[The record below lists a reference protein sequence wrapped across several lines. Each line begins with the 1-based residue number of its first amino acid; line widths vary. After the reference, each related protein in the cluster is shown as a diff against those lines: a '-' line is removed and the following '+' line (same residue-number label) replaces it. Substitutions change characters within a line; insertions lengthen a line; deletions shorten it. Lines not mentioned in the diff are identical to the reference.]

1 MRELQRL
8 LAEVEQKLID
18 TQLKWYRSYPDPIQP
33 LIKGWS
39 NTQVWALAGPQLN
52 TLYTGPVT
60 TKPALLQ
67 DSFLHP
73 IIYRAAYDVGGATA
87 APEKVWVESAPR
99 AEILATAKEM
109 AANPAS
115 NVLDFVSQTTRVN
128 ERALLASPTTL
139 IQMPLERA
147 AIQAHR
153 KGFAELSKAMIECA
167 ELLQVEARKYCEAV
181 DLRCSSF
188 TGGWV

>member
-8 LAEVEQKLID
+8 LAEVDQKLDD
-18 TQLKWYRSYPDPIQP
+18 THLEWYRSVPDPIQP
-33 LIKGWS
+33 LIKGWL
-39 NTQVWALAGPQLN
+39 NMQMWALAGPQVN
-52 TLYTGPVT
+52 TLYTGPDAT
-60 TKPALLQ
+60 QQAKLY

-73 IIYRAAYDVGGATA
+73 IMYRAAYDVRGTTA
-87 APEKVWVESAPR
+87 APEKAWVESVSR

-147 AIQAHR
+147 AMQAHR
-153 KGFAELSKAMIECA
+153 KGFEVLSKAMTECA

-181 DLRCSSF
+181 DLRCSSL

>member
-8 LAEVEQKLID
+8 LAEVEQKLERA
-18 TQLKWYRSYPDPIQP
+18 QLEWFRGVPDPIQP

-52 TLYTGPVT
+52 TLYTGPEA
-60 TKPALLQ
+60 TKPALLK

-73 IIYRAAYDVGGATA
+73 IVYRAAYDVCGATA

-109 AANPAS
+109 AANPGS
-115 NVLDFVSQTTRVN
+115 NVLDFISQHTRVN
-128 ERALLASPTTL
+128 EHALLASPTTL

-153 KGFAELSKAMIECA
+153 KGFTELSKAMTECA
-167 ELLQVEARKYCEAV
+167 ELLHAEARKYCEAV

>member
-1 MRELQRL
+1 MRKLQQL
-8 LAEVEQKLID
+8 LAEVEQKLND
-18 TQLKWYRSYPDPIQP
+18 TQLGWYRSTPAPIQP

-39 NTQVWALAGPQLN
+39 NTQVWVLAGPQLN
-52 TLYTGPVT
+52 TLYTGPDAT
-60 TKPALLQ
+60 QPAKLY

-73 IIYRAAYDVGGATA
+73 IVYRAAYDLGGTTA
-87 APEKVWVESAPR
+87 ATEKVWIESVPR

-109 AANPAS
+109 ATNPAS
-115 NVLDFVSQTTRVN
+115 SVLDFVSQTTRVS
-128 ERALLASPTTL
+128 ERALLSSPTAL

-153 KGFAELSKAMIECA
+153 KGFEDLSKAMTECA
-167 ELLQVEARKYCEAV
+167 EMLHAEALKYCKAV
-181 DLRCSSF
+181 DLRCSSI

>member
-1 MRELQRL
+1 M
-8 LAEVEQKLID
+8 
-18 TQLKWYRSYPDPIQP
+18 
-33 LIKGWS
+33 
-39 NTQVWALAGPQLN
+39 
-52 TLYTGPVT
+52 
-60 TKPALLQ
+60 PALLQ
-67 DSFLHP
+67 DSPLHP

-99 AEILATAKEM
+99 DAILEKAKEM

-115 NVLDFVSQTTRVN
+115 NVLDFVSQHTRTH
-128 ERALLASPTTL
+128 EQALLASPTAL

-153 KGFAELSKAMIECA
+153 KGFADLSKAMTECA
-167 ELLQVEARKYCEAV
+167 ERLHAEAWKYCEAV
-181 DLRCSSF
+181 DLRCSSL

>member
-1 MRELQRL
+1 MRKLQQL
-8 LAEVEQKLID
+8 LAEVEQKLD
-18 TQLKWYRSYPDPIQP
+18 RTQLEWFRRVPDPIQP

-39 NTQVWALAGPQLN
+39 NTQVWVLAGPQLN
-52 TLYTGPVT
+52 TLYTGPEA

-73 IIYRAAYDVGGATA
+73 IIYRAAYDVHGTTA
-87 APEKVWVESAPR
+87 APEKVWVESVPR
-99 AEILATAKEM
+99 DAVLETAKAM

-115 NVLDFVSQTTRVN
+115 NVLDFLSQHTRTH
-128 ERALLASPTTL
+128 EQAMLASPTTL
-139 IQMPLERA
+139 IQMPLERV

-153 KGFAELSKAMIECA
+153 KGSEVLSKALTECA
-167 ELLQVEARKYCEAV
+167 EMLHEEALKYCKAV

-188 TGGWV
+188 IGGWV

>member
-8 LAEVEQKLID
+8 LAEVEQKLND
-18 TQLKWYRSYPDPIQP
+18 TQLEWFRSVPDPIQP

-52 TLYTGPVT
+52 TLYTGPES

-73 IIYRAAYDVGGATA
+73 IIYRAAYDVGGTTA

-99 AEILATAKEM
+99 DAILETAKAM
-109 AANPAS
+109 ATNPAS

-153 KGFAELSKAMIECA
+153 KGFEKLSKAMTECA

>member
-1 MRELQRL
+1 MRKLQQL
-8 LAEVEQKLID
+8 LAEVGQELER
-18 TQLKWYRSYPDPIQP
+18 TQLEWFRSTPDPIQP

-39 NTQVWALAGPQLN
+39 NTQLWALAGPQVN
-52 TLYTGPVT
+52 TLYTGPNAAQQV
-60 TKPALLQ
+60 KLY

-73 IIYRAAYDVGGATA
+73 IVYRAAYDVGGATA
-87 APEKVWVESAPR
+87 APEQVWIESVPR

-109 AANPAS
+109 ADNPVS
-115 NVLDFVSQTTRVN
+115 NVLDFVSQHTRVN
-128 ERALLASPTTL
+128 EHAMLASPTTL

-147 AIQAHR
+147 AIQSHR
-153 KGFAELSKAMIECA
+153 KGFEEMTKAMTECA

>member
-8 LAEVEQKLID
+8 LAEVDQKLNV
-18 TQLKWYRSYPDPIQP
+18 TQLEWYRSVPDPIQP
-33 LIKGWS
+33 LIKGWT
-39 NTQVWALAGPQLN
+39 NTQVWALAGPQIN
-52 TLYTGPVT
+52 TLYTGPDAT
-60 TKPALLQ
+60 QPAKLY

-73 IIYRAAYDVGGATA
+73 IVYRAAYDVGGATS
-87 APEKVWVESAPR
+87 APEKAWIESVPR

-115 NVLDFVSQTTRVN
+115 NVLDFVSQHTRVN
-128 ERALLASPTTL
+128 EHALLASPTTL
-139 IQMPLERA
+139 IQMPLECA

-153 KGFAELSKAMIECA
+153 KGFEEISKAMTECA

-181 DLRCSSF
+181 DLHCSSF

>member
-8 LAEVEQKLID
+8 LAEVDQKLND
-18 TQLKWYRSYPDPIQP
+18 TQLEWYRSVPDPIQP

-39 NTQVWALAGPQLN
+39 NTQLWALAGPQIN
-52 TLYTGPVT
+52 TLYAGPDAT
-60 TKPALLQ
+60 QQAKLY

-73 IIYRAAYDVGGATA
+73 IVYRAAYDVTGTSA
-87 APEKVWVESAPR
+87 APEKVWVESVPR
-99 AEILATAKEM
+99 AEILATAKDM

-115 NVLDFVSQTTRVN
+115 NVLDFVSQTTRLN
-128 ERALLASPTTL
+128 EHALLASPTTL
-139 IQMPLERA
+139 IQIPLERA

-153 KGFAELSKAMIECA
+153 KGFAELSKAMTECA
-167 ELLQVEARKYCEAV
+167 ELLHVEARKYCEAV
-181 DLRCSSF
+181 DMRCSSF

>member
-8 LAEVEQKLID
+8 LAEVEQKLEE
-18 TQLKWYRSYPDPIQP
+18 TQLEWFRGVPDPIQP

-52 TLYTGPVT
+52 TLYTGLDAT
-60 TKPALLQ
+60 QPAKLY

-73 IIYRAAYDVGGATA
+73 IVYRAAYDVSGATA
-87 APEKVWVESAPR
+87 APEKVWIESVPR

-109 AANPAS
+109 AANPVS

-147 AIQAHR
+147 AIKAHR
-153 KGFAELSKAMIECA
+153 KGFEKLSKAMTECA

>member
-1 MRELQRL
+1 MRELQLL
-8 LAEVEQKLID
+8 LAEVDQKLID
-18 TQLKWYRSYPDPIQP
+18 TQLKWYRSCPDPIQP

-39 NTQVWALAGPQLN
+39 NTQLWALAGPQVNMLH
-52 TLYTGPVT
+52 TGLDAAQPAKLY
-60 TKPALLQ
+60 
-67 DSFLHP
+67 DSFMHP
-73 IIYRAAYDVGGATA
+73 IVYRAAYDVSGATA
-87 APEKVWVESAPR
+87 APEKVWIESVPR
-99 AEILATAKEM
+99 AEILETAKEM
-109 AANPAS
+109 AANPVS
-115 NVLDFVSQTTRVN
+115 SVLDFVSQTTQVN

-153 KGFAELSKAMIECA
+153 KGFEKLSKVMTECA
-167 ELLQVEARKYCEAV
+167 EQLQVEARKYCEAV

>member
-8 LAEVEQKLID
+8 LAEVDQKLND
-18 TQLKWYRSYPDPIQP
+18 TQLEWCRSVPDPIQP
-33 LIKGWS
+33 LIKGWA
-39 NTQVWALAGPQLN
+39 NTQLWALAGPQIN
-52 TLYTGPVT
+52 TLYTGLYAT
-60 TKPALLQ
+60 QQAKLY
-67 DSFLHP
+67 DSFILP
-73 IIYRAAYDVGGATA
+73 IVYRSAYDPGGTIA
-87 APEKVWVESAPR
+87 APEKVWIESVPR

-115 NVLDFVSQTTRVN
+115 NVLDFVSQHTRVD

-147 AIQAHR
+147 AMHAHR
-153 KGFAELSKAMIECA
+153 KGFEKLSKALTECA
-167 ELLQVEARKYCEAV
+167 ERLQAEARKYCEAV

>member
-1 MRELQRL
+1 M
-8 LAEVEQKLID
+8 
-18 TQLKWYRSYPDPIQP
+18 
-33 LIKGWS
+33 
-39 NTQVWALAGPQLN
+39 
-52 TLYTGPVT
+52 
-60 TKPALLQ
+60 
-67 DSFLHP
+67 
-73 IIYRAAYDVGGATA
+73 
-87 APEKVWVESAPR
+87 PR
-99 AEILATAKEM
+99 AEILATAKER

-153 KGFAELSKAMIECA
+153 KGFAELSKAMTKCA
-167 ELLQVEARKYCEAV
+167 ELLHAEARKYCEAV

>member
-1 MRELQRL
+1 MRKLPRL
-8 LAEVEQKLID
+8 MAEVEQKLER
-18 TQLKWYRSYPDPIQP
+18 TQLEWFRGVPDPIQP

-39 NTQVWALAGPQLN
+39 NTQVWVLAGPQLN
-52 TLYTGPVT
+52 TLYTGPDAT
-60 TKPALLQ
+60 QPAKLY

-73 IIYRAAYDVGGATA
+73 ILYRSAYDLGGTTA
-87 APEKVWVESAPR
+87 APEKVWIESVPR

-115 NVLDFVSQTTRVN
+115 NLLDFVSQHTRVN

-153 KGFAELSKAMIECA
+153 KGFEKLSKAMTECA
-167 ELLQVEARKYCEAV
+167 ELLQAEARKYCEAV

>member
-8 LAEVEQKLID
+8 LAEVDQKLND
-18 TQLKWYRSYPDPIQP
+18 TQLGWYRSVPDPIQP
-33 LIKGWS
+33 LIKGWTH
-39 NTQVWALAGPQLN
+39 TQLWALAGPQLN
-52 TLYTGPVT
+52 TLYTGPAAA
-60 TKPALLQ
+60 KPALLQ

-99 AEILATAKEM
+99 DAILEKAKEM

-115 NVLDFVSQTTRVN
+115 NVLDFISQHTRVN
-128 ERALLASPTTL
+128 EHALLASPTTL

-153 KGFAELSKAMIECA
+153 KGFEVLSKAMTECA

>member
-8 LAEVEQKLID
+8 LAEVEQKLER
-18 TQLKWYRSYPDPIQP
+18 TYLEWYRSVQDPIQP

-39 NTQVWALAGPQLN
+39 SMQVWALAGPQLN
-52 TLYTGPVT
+52 TLYTGPAA

-73 IIYRAAYDVGGATA
+73 IIYRAAYDVRGTTA
-87 APEKVWVESAPR
+87 APEKAWVESVPR
-99 AEILATAKEM
+99 DAVLETAKAM
-109 AANPAS
+109 ATDPAS
-115 NVLDFVSQTTRVN
+115 NVLDFLSQRTRLH
-128 ERALLASPTTL
+128 EQAMLASPTTL
-139 IQMPLERA
+139 IQIPLERVA
-147 AIQAHR
+147 TQAHR
-153 KGFAELSKAMIECA
+153 KGFEALSKAMIECA
-167 ELLQVEARKYCEAV
+167 EMLHEEALKYCKAV

>member
-8 LAEVEQKLID
+8 LAEVEQKLER
-18 TQLKWYRSYPDPIQP
+18 TQLEWFRGVPDPIQP

-52 TLYTGPVT
+52 TLYTGPEA

-67 DSFLHP
+67 DSFLRP

-87 APEKVWVESAPR
+87 APEKAWIESVPR
-99 AEILATAKEM
+99 DAILEKAKAM
-109 AANPAS
+109 STNPAS
-115 NVLDFVSQTTRVN
+115 NVLDFISQHTRVN
-128 ERALLASPTTL
+128 EHALLASPTTL

-153 KGFAELSKAMIECA
+153 KGFEQLSKVMTECA

-181 DLRCSSF
+181 DLRCSSL

>member
-8 LAEVEQKLID
+8 LAEVEQKLEE
-18 TQLKWYRSYPDPIQP
+18 TQLGWYRTVPDPIQP

-39 NTQVWALAGPQLN
+39 NTQVWVLAGPQLN
-52 TLYTGPVT
+52 TLYTGLDASQ
-60 TKPALLQ
+60 PAKLY

-73 IIYRAAYDVGGATA
+73 IVYRSAYDLGGTTA
-87 APEKVWVESAPR
+87 APEKVWIESVPR

-115 NVLDFVSQTTRVN
+115 NVLDFVSQHTRVN
-128 ERALLASPTTL
+128 ERALLAAPTTL

-153 KGFAELSKAMIECA
+153 KGFEVLSKAMTECA

>member
-1 MRELQRL
+1 MRKLQQQ
-8 LAEVEQKLID
+8 LAEVEWKLEQS
-18 TQLKWYRSYPDPIQP
+18 QLGWFRSVPDLIQP

-52 TLYTGPVT
+52 TLYTGPDAV
-60 TKPALLQ
+60 KPALLQ

-73 IIYRAAYDVGGATA
+73 IIHRAAYDVRGTTA
-87 APEKVWVESAPR
+87 APEKAWVESVPR
-99 AEILATAKEM
+99 EAVLETAKAM
-109 AANPAS
+109 AANPADD
-115 NVLDFVSQTTRVN
+115 VLDFLSQRTRTH
-128 ERALLASPTTL
+128 EQAMLASPTIL
-139 IQMPLERA
+139 IQMPLERV

-153 KGFAELSKAMIECA
+153 KGFEVLSKAMTECA
-167 ELLQVEARKYCEAV
+167 ELLHEESLKYCKAV

>member
-1 MRELQRL
+1 M
-8 LAEVEQKLID
+8 AEVEQKLND
-18 TQLKWYRSYPDPIQP
+18 TQLGWYRGVPDPIQP

-39 NTQVWALAGPQLN
+39 NTQVWVLAGPQLN
-52 TLYTGPVT
+52 TLYTGPDAT
-60 TKPALLQ
+60 QPAKLY
-67 DSFLHP
+67 DSVLHP
-73 IIYRAAYDVGGATA
+73 IVYRAAYDLGGTTA
-87 APEKVWVESAPR
+87 APEKVWIESVPR

-109 AANPAS
+109 ATNPAS
-115 NVLDFVSQTTRVN
+115 SVLDFVSQTTRVS

-147 AIQAHR
+147 AIHAHR
-153 KGFAELSKAMIECA
+153 KGFEALSKAMTECA

-181 DLRCSSF
+181 DLRCSSL

>member
-8 LAEVEQKLID
+8 LAEVEQKLD
-18 TQLKWYRSYPDPIQP
+18 RTQLEWYRSVQDPIQP

-52 TLYTGPVT
+52 TLYTGPNAV
-60 TKPALLQ
+60 KPALLQ

-73 IIYRAAYDVGGATA
+73 IIYRAAYDVRGTTA
-87 APEKVWVESAPR
+87 APEKVWVESVPR
-99 AEILATAKEM
+99 DAVLETAKAL

-115 NVLDFVSQTTRVN
+115 NVLDFLSQHTRTH
-128 ERALLASPTTL
+128 EQALLASPTMR
-139 IQMPLERA
+139 IQMPLERV

-153 KGFAELSKAMIECA
+153 KGFEELSKAMTECA
-167 ELLQVEARKYCEAV
+167 EMLHEEALQYCKVV

>member
-8 LAEVEQKLID
+8 LAEVEQKLNS
-18 TQLKWYRSYPDPIQP
+18 TQLEWYRNCPDPIQP
-33 LIKGWS
+33 LLKGWA
-39 NTQVWALAGPQLN
+39 NTQLWALAGPQIN
-52 TLYTGPVT
+52 TLYTGPDAT
-60 TKPALLQ
+60 QQAKLYDIFLL
-67 DSFLHP
+67 P
-73 IIYRAAYDVGGATA
+73 IMYRSAYDVIGATSA
-87 APEKVWVESAPR
+87 SEKAWIESVPR

-139 IQMPLERA
+139 IQIPLERA
-147 AIQAHR
+147 AVKAHR
-153 KGFAELSKAMIECA
+153 KGFEALSKAMTECA
-167 ELLQVEARKYCEAV
+167 SLLQVEARKYCEAV

>member
-8 LAEVEQKLID
+8 LAEVEQKLEE
-18 TQLKWYRSYPDPIQP
+18 TQLGWYRTVPDPIQP

-39 NTQVWALAGPQLN
+39 NTQVWVLAGPQLN
-52 TLYTGPVT
+52 TLYTGLDAT
-60 TKPALLQ
+60 QPAKLY

-73 IIYRAAYDVGGATA
+73 IVYRAAYDVSGATA
-87 APEKVWVESAPR
+87 APEKAWIESVPR
-99 AEILATAKEM
+99 AEILATAKKM

-115 NVLDFVSQTTRVN
+115 NVLDFVSQHTRVN
-128 ERALLASPTTL
+128 EHAMLASPTTL

-153 KGFAELSKAMIECA
+153 KGFEEMTKALTECTA
-167 ELLQVEARKYCEAV
+167 LLQVEARKYCEAV

>member
-8 LAEVEQKLID
+8 LAEVEQKLER
-18 TQLKWYRSYPDPIQP
+18 TQQEWFRVVPDPIQP

-52 TLYTGPVT
+52 TLYTGPEA

-73 IIYRAAYDVGGATA
+73 IIYRAAYDVSGATA
-87 APEKVWVESAPR
+87 APEKVWIESVPR

-147 AIQAHR
+147 AIKAHR
-153 KGFAELSKAMIECA
+153 KGFEKLSKAMIECA

-181 DLRCSSF
+181 DLRCSSV

>member
-1 MRELQRL
+1 MRKLQQL
-8 LAEVEQKLID
+8 LAEVEQKLER
-18 TQLKWYRSYPDPIQP
+18 TQLEWFRGVPDPIQP

-39 NTQVWALAGPQLN
+39 NTQVWALAGPQMN
-52 TLYTGPVT
+52 TLYTGPEA

-73 IIYRAAYDVGGATA
+73 IIYRAAYDVCGATA
-87 APEKVWVESAPR
+87 APEKVWIESMPR

-109 AANPAS
+109 AANPVS
-115 NVLDFVSQTTRVN
+115 DVLDFISQHTRVN

-153 KGFAELSKAMIECA
+153 KGFAELSKAMTKCA
-167 ELLQVEARKYCEAV
+167 ELLHAEARKYCEAV

>member
-8 LAEVEQKLID
+8 LAEVDQKLNN
-18 TQLKWYRSYPDPIQP
+18 TQLAWYRSVPDPIQP

-39 NTQVWALAGPQLN
+39 NTQLWALAGPQVN
-52 TLYTGPVT
+52 TLYAGPNAT
-60 TKPALLQ
+60 QQAKLY

-73 IIYRAAYDVGGATA
+73 IVYRAAYDVSGTTA
-87 APEKVWVESAPR
+87 APEKVWIESVPR

-109 AANPAS
+109 ATNPGS
-115 NVLDFVSQTTRVN
+115 NVLDFISQHTRVN
-128 ERALLASPTTL
+128 EHTLLASPTTL

-153 KGFAELSKAMIECA
+153 KGFEKLSKAMIECS
-167 ELLQVEARKYCEAV
+167 ELLHAEARKYCEAV

>member
-8 LAEVEQKLID
+8 LAEVEQKLEE
-18 TQLKWYRSYPDPIQP
+18 TQLGWYRTVPDPIQP

-39 NTQVWALAGPQLN
+39 NTQVWGLAGPQLN
-52 TLYTGPVT
+52 TLYTGPNAT
-60 TKPALLQ
+60 QPAKLY

-73 IIYRAAYDVGGATA
+73 IVYRAAYDVSGATA
-87 APEKVWVESAPR
+87 APEKVWIESVPR

-115 NVLDFVSQTTRVN
+115 NVLDFISQHTRVN
-128 ERALLASPTTL
+128 ERALLVSPTTL

-153 KGFAELSKAMIECA
+153 KGSEVLSKAMTECA
-167 ELLQVEARKYCEAV
+167 ALLQVEARKYCEAV

>member
-8 LAEVEQKLID
+8 LAEVEQKLND
-18 TQLKWYRSYPDPIQP
+18 TQLAWHRSVPDPIQP

-39 NTQVWALAGPQLN
+39 NTQVWSLAGPQIN
-52 TLYTGPVT
+52 TLYTGPDAAQQA
-60 TKPALLQ
+60 KLY

-73 IIYRAAYDVGGATA
+73 IVYRSAYDVGGTTA

-115 NVLDFVSQTTRVN
+115 NVLGFVSQTTRVN
-128 ERALLASPTTL
+128 EHALLASPTTL
-139 IQMPLERA
+139 IQMPLERV

-153 KGFAELSKAMIECA
+153 KGFKELTKALTECA

>member
-8 LAEVEQKLID
+8 LAEVEQKLEE
-18 TQLKWYRSYPDPIQP
+18 TQLGWYRTVPDPIQP

-39 NTQVWALAGPQLN
+39 NTQVWTLAGPQVN
-52 TLYTGPVT
+52 TLYTGPDAT
-60 TKPALLQ
+60 QPAKLY

-73 IIYRAAYDVGGATA
+73 IVYRSAYDVSGATA
-87 APEKVWVESAPR
+87 APEKVWIESVPR

-115 NVLDFVSQTTRVN
+115 NVLDFVSQHTRVN
-128 ERALLASPTTL
+128 EHAMLASPTTL

-153 KGFAELSKAMIECA
+153 KGFEEMTKALTECA
-167 ELLQVEARKYCEAV
+167 ALLQVEARKYCEAV

>member
-8 LAEVEQKLID
+8 LAEAEQKLER
-18 TQLKWYRSYPDPIQP
+18 TQLEWFRGVPDPIQP

-52 TLYTGPVT
+52 TLYTGPEA
-60 TKPALLQ
+60 TKPALLK

-73 IIYRAAYDVGGATA
+73 IVYRAAYDVCGATA

-109 AANPAS
+109 AANPGS
-115 NVLDFVSQTTRVN
+115 NVLDFISQHTRVN
-128 ERALLASPTTL
+128 EHALLASPTTL

-153 KGFAELSKAMIECA
+153 KGFTELSKAMTECA
-167 ELLQVEARKYCEAV
+167 ELLHAEARKYCEAV

>member
-1 MRELQRL
+1 MRKLQRL
-8 LAEVEQKLID
+8 LSEVEQRLNA
-18 TQLKWYRSYPDPIQP
+18 TQLEWYRRVPDPTQP
-33 LIKGWS
+33 LIKGWT
-39 NTQVWALAGPQLN
+39 NTQVLALAGPQIN
-52 TLYTGPVT
+52 TLYTGLDA
-60 TKPALLQ
+60 TKPAKLY
-67 DSFLHP
+67 DSFWHP
-73 IIYRAAYDVGGATA
+73 IVYRAAYDVGGTTA
-87 APEKVWVESAPR
+87 APEKVWVESVPR

-109 AANPAS
+109 ATNPAS
-115 NVLDFVSQTTRVN
+115 NVLDFVSQTTRVD
-128 ERALLASPTTL
+128 ERALRAAPTTL

-153 KGFAELSKAMIECA
+153 KGFKELSKVLIECA

>member
-8 LAEVEQKLID
+8 LTEVDQKLNN
-18 TQLKWYRSYPDPIQP
+18 TQLEWYRSCPDPIQP

-39 NTQVWALAGPQLN
+39 NTQLWALAGPQVN
-52 TLYTGPVT
+52 TLYAGPDAT
-60 TKPALLQ
+60 QQAKLY

-73 IIYRAAYDVGGATA
+73 IVYRAAYDVGGASA
-87 APEKVWVESAPR
+87 APEKVWVESVPR

-109 AANPAS
+109 ATNPAS
-115 NVLDFVSQTTRVN
+115 NVLDFVSQHTRTP
-128 ERALLASPTTL
+128 EQALLASPTTL

-153 KGFAELSKAMIECA
+153 KGFEELSKVMTECA
-167 ELLQVEARKYCEAV
+167 ELLHAEARKYCEAV
-181 DLRCSSF
+181 DLRCSSV